1 MELCFSALADENVS
15 FLSWKPGRIYPA
27 LESIYPYQANV
38 TSLLQR
44 KSVSPSANGSKL
56 PFVYIFYQVYPCKA
70 SIIEQSGSF
79 CYFYWFK
86 RPQPH
91 SRSWRNISRQHYSKS
106 QAQSSSRY
114 IQTSIRHC
122 GRGPFRRPEG
132 RPLCVFFEV
141 GIHSPSCQPTP
152 TAPETTRSNRP

>member
-1 MELCFSALADENVS
+1 MLFRTSRRKCE
-15 FLSWKPGRIYPA
+15 FLSWKPGRIYSA
-27 LESIYPYQANV
+27 LESIYPYQANI

-44 KSVSPSANGSKL
+44 KSAFPLVRWVQIAFCVYLL
-56 PFVYIFYQVYPCKA
+56 PGKPMQSQYNWTVWFILPC
-70 SIIEQSGSF
+70 
-79 CYFYWFK
+79 FK
-86 RPQPH
+86 RPQPC

-132 RPLCVFFEV
+132 RPLSVFSEA
-141 GIHSPSCQPTP
+141 GIHSPSCQLTP